1 MCEGVLGFRPV
12 RPQRVDERIGIS
24 EVVMTAAF
32 VGYKVLL
39 DASGGVLAIAVL
51 GALVATTGAFGPSF
65 VFIMG
70 LFPYFAK
77 VRENDVIQTALTGV
91 NAAVVGAILEAT
103 VTLARESFVVDGV
116 LDPLTVILAAA
127 TFVLF
132 TRGVDAV
139 YLIFGGGGVGMAAFF
154 LL

>member
-65 VFIMG
+65 VFIRAFSRTSRG
-70 LFPYFAK
+70 S
-77 VRENDVIQTALTGV
+77 
-91 NAAVVGAILEAT
+91 
-103 VTLARESFVVDGV
+103 ARTTWF
-116 LDPLTVILAAA
+116 
-127 TFVLF
+127 
-132 TRGVDAV
+132 RRR
-139 YLIFGGGGVGMAAFF
+139 
-154 LL
+154 